1 MQPLRQQFHEQLAEV
16 EDAVLQ
22 LGHRAEELVGNAME
36 ALRTGDEEQAS
47 AVVRTDDDIDRERW
61 RIEEQIHRLLALQ
74 APVARD
80 LRLIT
85 ALLHC
90 NLHVER
96 IGDYAVNVARSVRH
110 VGGTHGDAELAEQIQ
125 EMGQLARQ
133 AVAVAIGAFGKR
145 DAEAASSLPA
155 LDDPLDQ
162 LNRGI
167 FRRLV
172 QLASSDD
179 SLLDWAMWM
188 VLVSRFLERIGDH
201 AVDIGQQALYV
212 VTGRAIDA

>member
-1 MQPLRQQFHEQLAEV
+1 MQPLRHQFHEHLADV
-16 EDAVLQ
+16 EEAVLQ
-22 LGHRAEELVGNAME
+22 LGHRVEGLVGSAME
-36 ALRTGDEEQAS
+36 ALRTGDEDLAAS
-47 AVVRTDDDIDRERW
+47 VVRMDDDVDRERW
-61 RIEEQIHRLLALQ
+61 RLEDEVHRLLALQ

-80 LRLIT
+80 LRVIT

-90 NLHVER
+90 TIHVER

-110 VGGTHGDAELAEQIQ
+110 VGGADGDPELAGQIQ
-125 EMGQLARQ
+125 EMGQLARR
-133 AVAVAIGAFGKR
+133 AVAVAVEAFGKR
-145 DAEAASSLPA
+145 DEAAARSLPE

-162 LNRGI
+162 LNRGV

-172 QLASSDD
+172 QLAAGDEA
-179 SLLDWAMWM
+179 LLDWAMWM

-212 VTGRAIDA
+212 ITGRAIDT

>member
-1 MQPLRQQFHEQLAEV
+1 MQPLRHLFHEQLAAV
-16 EDAVLQ
+16 EESVLQ
-22 LGHRAEELVGNAME
+22 LGHRVEGLVGSAME
-36 ALRTGDEEQAS
+36 ALRTGDEETAAS
-47 AVVRTDDDIDRERW
+47 VVRLDDDVDRERW
-61 RIEEQIHRLLALQ
+61 RLEDEIQRLLALQ

-80 LRLIT
+80 LRVIT

-90 NLHVER
+90 TIHVER

-110 VGGTHGDAELAEQIQ
+110 VGGPGGDAELAGQIQ

-133 AVAVAIGAFGKR
+133 AVAVALEAFGKR
-145 DAEAASSLPA
+145 DEAAARSLPV

-172 QLASSDD
+172 QLAASDE
-179 SLLDWAMWM
+179 SVLDWAMWM

-212 VTGRAIDA
+212 ITGRAIDA